1 MFLENLIAAENKEE
15 YINSLSDNDKK
26 TLLAEIDT
34 KTKEAES
41 EYMKKEVL
49 KNQLEQDE
57 KNLMEQLNS
66 MGIAS
71 YEDLDIEINK
81 LEKSLNE
88 ELVKYANAIQGE

>member
-1 MFLENLIAAENKEE
+1 MILENFVNAEDKNKYIEE
-15 YINSLSDNDKK
+15 LSDNDKK
-26 TLLAEIDT
+26 TLLSEIDT

-41 EYMKKEVL
+41 AYMKQEVI

-57 KNLMEQLNS
+57 KSLMEQLNS

-71 YEDLDIEINK
+71 YNDLDIEINK

-88 ELVKYANAIQGE
+88 ELVKYANVIQGE

>member
-1 MFLENLIAAENKEE
+1 MILENFVNAEDKNKYIEE
-15 YINSLSDNDKK
+15 LSDNDKK
-26 TLLAEIDT
+26 TLLSEIDT

-41 EYMKKEVL
+41 AYMKQEVI

-57 KNLMEQLNS
+57 KSLMEQLNS

-71 YEDLDIEINK
+71 YNDLDIEINK